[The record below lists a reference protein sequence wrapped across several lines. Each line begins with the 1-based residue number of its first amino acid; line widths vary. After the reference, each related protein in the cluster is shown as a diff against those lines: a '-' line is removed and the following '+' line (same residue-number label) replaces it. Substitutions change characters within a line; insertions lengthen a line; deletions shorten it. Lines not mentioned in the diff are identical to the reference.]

1 MAALRDIARD
11 FATEIRDGIGWTIV
25 YRTGRSW
32 NALTIWSDIWNGE
45 WETNDLNDAI
55 GILKADPDA
64 VIVNGYYCGHFGEDM
79 TIDEIAAGI
88 RWHYERG
95 TNALTDDDTL
105 TQARADIEAARQQAA
120 EAGLPFSERLVEG
133 PEDEINPYTYDG
145 SMTAADYEAAQRA
158 RDAHAAL
165 VEVVADHYPNAT
177 EEAVE
182 RVAEAAS
189 SMKLS
194 PEAVQ
199 RILDAFDN
207 IIEAIN
213 RMIEW
218 AAQAIRTLADFFG
231 ETLDNF
237 ILRRVPPKWRHYALH
252 AKRAR
257 VRKKYRNRIRR
268 AFFAALAS
276 EGGGSS

>member
-1 MAALRDIARD
+1 MQLIPRLYDAETGTVKVGGVDVRDYNLDVLRREVSMVLQKNVL
-11 FATEIRDGIGWTIV
+11 FSGTILD
-25 YRTGRSW
+25 
-32 NALTIWSDIWNGE
+32 NL
-45 WETNDLNDAI
+45 
-55 GILKADPDA
+55 
-64 VIVNGYYCGHFGEDM
+64 
-79 TIDEIAAGI
+79 
-88 RWHYERG
+88 RWG
-95 TNALTDDDTL
+95 D
-105 TQARADIEAARQQAA
+105 
-120 EAGLPFSERLVEG
+120 
-133 PEDEINPYTYDG
+133 
-145 SMTAADYEAAQRA
+145 
-158 RDAHAAL
+158 
-165 VEVVADHYPNAT
+165 PNAT

-237 ILRRVPPKWRHYALH
+237 ILRRAPPKWRHYALH

>member
-1 MAALRDIARD
+1 MAALKEIAREYAD
-11 FATEIRDGIGWTIV
+11 EIRDGIGWLIV

-32 NALTIWSDIWNGE
+32 HALTVWSDLSNNE
-45 WETNDLNDAI
+45 WETDDINDA
-55 GILKADPDA
+55 LEALRLDPRA
-64 VIVNGYYCGHFGEDM
+64 VALNGYYLGHFGDM
-79 TIDEIAAGI
+79 TIDDIAAGI

-95 TNALTDDDTL
+95 TNALADDDTL
-105 TQARADIEAARQQAA
+105 MQARADIEAARQQAA
-120 EAGLPFSERLVEG
+120 EAGLPFSERLVDG
-133 PEDEINPYTYDG
+133 PEDEPNLYAYDG
-145 SMTAADYEAAQRA
+145 SMTVADYEAAQRA
-158 RDAHAAL
+158 RAAHAAL
-165 VEVVADHYPNAT
+165 VEVVTSHYPDAT
-177 EEAVE
+177 EEAIE
-182 RVAEAAS
+182 RIAEAAS

-199 RILDAFDN
+199 RILNAFDN

-218 AAQAIRTLADFFG
+218 AAQAIRTLADFFS
-231 ETLDNF
+231 ETLDDF
-237 ILRRVPPKWRHYALH
+237 ILRRAPPKWRHYALH

>member
-1 MAALRDIARD
+1 MAALKEIAREYAD
-11 FATEIRDGIGWTIV
+11 EIRDGIGWLIV

-32 NALTIWSDIWNGE
+32 HALTVWSDLSNNE
-45 WETNDLNDAI
+45 WETDDINDA
-55 GILKADPDA
+55 LEALRLDPRA
-64 VIVNGYYCGHFGEDM
+64 VALNGYYLGRFGDM
-79 TIDEIAAGI
+79 TIDDIAAGI

-95 TNALTDDDTL
+95 TNALAADDAL

-133 PEDEINPYTYDG
+133 PEDEPNLYAYDG
-145 SMTAADYEAAQRA
+145 SMTVADYEAAHRA

-165 VEVVADHYPNAT
+165 VEVVSDRYPNAT

-199 RILDAFDN
+199 RILNAFDR
-207 IIEAIN
+207 IMEAIKALC
-213 RMIEW
+213 EW
-218 AAQAIRTLADFFG
+218 AAQAIRTLADFFT
-231 ETLDNF
+231 ETLDDF
-237 ILRRVPPKWRHYALH
+237 MLRRAPPKWRHYALH

>member
-1 MAALRDIARD
+1 MAALKEIAREY
-11 FATEIRDGIGWTIV
+11 ASEIRDGIGWVIV

-32 NALTIWSDIWNGE
+32 HALTVWSDLGNNE
-45 WETNDLNDAI
+45 WETDDINDA
-55 GILKADPDA
+55 LEALRLDPRA
-64 VIVNGYYCGHFGEDM
+64 VALNGYYLGRFGDM
-79 TIDEIAAGI
+79 TIDDITAGI

-95 TNALTDDDTL
+95 TNALADDDTL
-105 TQARADIEAARQQAA
+105 TQARADIEAARQKVA
-120 EAGLPFSERLVEG
+120 EAGLPFSERLVDC
-133 PEDEINPYTYDG
+133 PEDEPNLYAYDG
-145 SMTAADYEAAQRA
+145 SMTVADYEAAQRA
-158 RDAHAAL
+158 RAAHAAL

-194 PEAVQ
+194 PETMQ
-199 RILDAFDN
+199 RLLDAFDSLVK
-207 IIEAIN
+207 
-213 RMIEW
+213 
-218 AAQAIRTLADFFG
+218 AAQALCEWIWRAIGKVADFFSK
-231 ETLDNF
+231 TLDDF
-237 ILRRVPPKWRHYALH
+237 LLRRAPPKWRHYALH

>member
-1 MAALRDIARD
+1 MAALKEVAREY
-11 FATEIRDGIGWTIV
+11 ASEIRDGIGWVIV

-32 NALTIWSDIWNGE
+32 HALTVWSD
-45 WETNDLNDAI
+45 L
-55 GILKADPDA
+55 
-64 VIVNGYYCGHFGEDM
+64 M
-79 TIDEIAAGI
+79 T
-88 RWHYERG
+88 
-95 TNALTDDDTL
+95 
-105 TQARADIEAARQQAA
+105 
-120 EAGLPFSERLVEG
+120 V
-133 PEDEINPYTYDG
+133 
-145 SMTAADYEAAQRA
+145 ADYEAAQRA

-237 ILRRVPPKWRHYALH
+237 ILRRAPPKWRHYALH

>member
-1 MAALRDIARD
+1 MAALKDIAREY
-11 FATEIRDGIGWTIV
+11 ASEIRDGIGWVIV

-32 NALTIWSDIWNGE
+32 HGLTVWSDLGNNE
-45 WETNDLNDAI
+45 WETDDIHDA
-55 GILKADPDA
+55 LEALRLDPRA
-64 VIVNGYYCGHFGEDM
+64 VALNGYYLGRFGDM
-79 TIDEIAAGI
+79 TIDDIAAGI
-88 RWHYERG
+88 RLHYERG
-95 TNALTDDDTL
+95 TNALAADDAL

-133 PEDEINPYTYDG
+133 PEDEPNLYAYDG
-145 SMTAADYEAAQRA
+145 SMTVADYEAAHRA

-165 VEVVADHYPNAT
+165 VEVVSDRYPNAT

-199 RILDAFDN
+199 RILNAFDR
-207 IIEAIN
+207 ITEAIKALC
-213 RMIEW
+213 EW
-218 AAQAIRTLADFFG
+218 AAQAIRTLADFFT
-231 ETLDNF
+231 ETLDDF
-237 ILRRVPPKWRHYALH
+237 MLRRAPPKWRHYALH

>member
-1 MAALRDIARD
+1 MAALKEIAREYAD
-11 FATEIRDGIGWTIV
+11 EIRDGIGWLIV

-32 NALTIWSDIWNGE
+32 HALTVWSDLSNNE
-45 WETNDLNDAI
+45 WETDDINDA
-55 GILKADPDA
+55 LEALRLDPRA
-64 VIVNGYYCGHFGEDM
+64 VALNGYYLGRFGDM
-79 TIDEIAAGI
+79 TIDDIAAGI

-95 TNALTDDDTL
+95 TNALADDDTL
-105 TQARADIEAARQQAA
+105 MQARADIEAARQQAA
-120 EAGLPFSERLVEG
+120 EAGLPFSERLVDG
-133 PEDEINPYTYDG
+133 PEDEPNLYAYDG
-145 SMTAADYEAAQRA
+145 SMTVADYEAAQRA
-158 RDAHAAL
+158 RAAHAAL
-165 VEVVADHYPNAT
+165 VEVVTSHYPDAT
-177 EEAVE
+177 EEAIE
-182 RVAEAAS
+182 RIAEAAS

-199 RILDAFDN
+199 RILNAFDN

-218 AAQAIRTLADFFG
+218 AAQAIRTLADFFS
-231 ETLDNF
+231 ETLDDF
-237 ILRRVPPKWRHYALH
+237 ILRRAPPKWRHYALH

>member
-1 MAALRDIARD
+1 MAALKEIARD
-11 FATEIRDGIGWTIV
+11 VASEIRDGIGWVIV

-32 NALTIWSDIWNGE
+32 HSVTLYSDLGNNE
-45 WETNDLNDAI
+45 WETDDINDA
-55 GILKADPDA
+55 LEALRLDPRA
-64 VIVNGYYCGHFGEDM
+64 VALNGYYLGRFGDM
-79 TIDEIAAGI
+79 TIEDIAAGI
-88 RWHYERG
+88 RYHY
-95 TNALTDDDTL
+95 
-105 TQARADIEAARQQAA
+105 
-120 EAGLPFSERLVEG
+120 
-133 PEDEINPYTYDG
+133 
-145 SMTAADYEAAQRA
+145 
-158 RDAHAAL
+158 
-165 VEVVADHYPNAT
+165 
-177 EEAVE
+177 E

-199 RILDAFDN
+199 RILDTFDN

-218 AAQAIRTLADFFG
+218 AVWAAKTIVNTIGRAFDDF
-231 ETLDNF
+231 L
-237 ILRRVPPKWRHYALH
+237 LCRAPPKWRHYALH

>member
-1 MAALRDIARD
+1 MAALKEIAREYAD
-11 FATEIRDGIGWTIV
+11 EIRDGIGWLIV

-32 NALTIWSDIWNGE
+32 HALTVWSDLSNNE
-45 WETNDLNDAI
+45 WETDDINDA
-55 GILKADPDA
+55 LEALRLDPRA
-64 VIVNGYYCGHFGEDM
+64 VALNGYYLGRFGDM
-79 TIDEIAAGI
+79 TIDDIAAGI

-95 TNALTDDDTL
+95 TNALAADDAL

-133 PEDEINPYTYDG
+133 PEDEPNLYAYDG
-145 SMTAADYEAAQRA
+145 SMTVADYEAAHRA

-165 VEVVADHYPNAT
+165 VEVVSDRYPNAT

-199 RILDAFDN
+199 RILNAFDR
-207 IIEAIN
+207 ITEAIKALC
-213 RMIEW
+213 EW
-218 AAQAIRTLADFFG
+218 AAQAIRTLADFFT

-237 ILRRVPPKWRHYALH
+237 ILRRAPPKWRHYALH

-268 AFFAALAS
+268 AFFAALAL

>member
-1 MAALRDIARD
+1 MKEIAREY
-11 FATEIRDGIGWTIV
+11 ASEIRDGIGWVIV

-32 NALTIWSDIWNGE
+32 HALTVWSDLGNNE
-45 WETNDLNDAI
+45 WETDDINDA
-55 GILKADPDA
+55 LEALRLDPRA
-64 VIVNGYYCGHFGEDM
+64 VALNGYYLGRFGDM
-79 TIDEIAAGI
+79 TIDDIAAGI

-95 TNALTDDDTL
+95 TNALADDDTL
-105 TQARADIEAARQQAA
+105 MQARADIEAARQQAA
-120 EAGLPFSERLVEG
+120 EAGLPFSERLVDG
-133 PEDEINPYTYDG
+133 PEDEPNLYAYDG
-145 SMTAADYEAAQRA
+145 SMTVADYEAAQRA
-158 RDAHAAL
+158 RAAHAAL
-165 VEVVADHYPNAT
+165 VEVVTSHYPDAT
-177 EEAVE
+177 EEAIE
-182 RVAEAAS
+182 RIAEAAS

-199 RILDAFDN
+199 RILNAFDN

-218 AAQAIRTLADFFG
+218 AAQAIRTLADFFS
-231 ETLDNF
+231 ETLDDF
-237 ILRRVPPKWRHYALH
+237 ILRRAPPKWRHYALH

>member
-1 MAALRDIARD
+1 MAALKDIAREY
-11 FATEIRDGIGWTIV
+11 ASEIRDGIGWVIV

-32 NALTIWSDIWNGE
+32 HGLTVWSDLGNDE
-45 WETNDLNDAI
+45 WETDDINAALEA
-55 GILKADPDA
+55 LRLDPRA
-64 VIVNGYYCGHFGEDM
+64 VALNGYYLGHFGDM
-79 TIDEIAAGI
+79 TIDDIATGI

-95 TNALTDDDTL
+95 TNALADDDTL

-145 SMTAADYEAAQRA
+145 SMTVADYEAAQRA

-182 RVAEAAS
+182 RVAEAAG
-189 SMKLS
+189 SMNIS
-194 PEAVQ
+194 PETMQ
-199 RILDAFDN
+199 RILDAFDK
-207 IIEAIN
+207 IAEAIKALG
-213 RMIEW
+213 EW
-218 AAQAIRTLADFFG
+218 AAQAIRTLADFFT
-231 ETLDNF
+231 ESLDDF
-237 ILRRVPPKWRHYALH
+237 MLRRATPKWRHYALH

-257 VRKKYRNRIRR
+257 VRKKYRDRIRR
-268 AFFAALAS
+268 AFFASMAS

>member
-1 MAALRDIARD
+1 MAALKEIAREY
-11 FATEIRDGIGWTIV
+11 ASEIRDGIGWVIV

-32 NALTIWSDIWNGE
+32 NALTVWSDLGNNE
-45 WETNDLNDAI
+45 WETGDINDA
-55 GILKADPDA
+55 LEALRLDPRA
-64 VIVNGYYCGHFGEDM
+64 VALNGYYLGRFGDM
-79 TIDEIAAGI
+79 TIDDIAAGI

-95 TNALTDDDTL
+95 TNALADDDTL
-105 TQARADIEAARQQAA
+105 MQARADIEAARQQAA
-120 EAGLPFSERLVEG
+120 EAGLPFSERLVDC
-133 PEDEINPYTYDG
+133 PEDEPNLYAYDG
-145 SMTAADYEAAQRA
+145 SMTVADYEAAQRA
-158 RDAHAAL
+158 RAAHAAL

-194 PEAVQ
+194 PETMQ
-199 RILDAFDN
+199 RLLDAFDSLVK
-207 IIEAIN
+207 
-213 RMIEW
+213 
-218 AAQAIRTLADFFG
+218 AAQALCEWIWRAIGKVADFFSK
-231 ETLDNF
+231 TLDDF
-237 ILRRVPPKWRHYALH
+237 LLRRAPPKWRHYALH

>member
-1 MAALRDIARD
+1 MAALKEIAREYAD
-11 FATEIRDGIGWTIV
+11 EIRDGIGWLIV

-32 NALTIWSDIWNGE
+32 HALTVWSDLSNNE
-45 WETNDLNDAI
+45 WETDDINDA
-55 GILKADPDA
+55 LEALRLDPRA
-64 VIVNGYYCGHFGEDM
+64 VALNGYYLGRFGDM
-79 TIDEIAAGI
+79 TIDDIAAGI

-95 TNALTDDDTL
+95 TNALAADDAL

-133 PEDEINPYTYDG
+133 PEDEPNLYAYDG
-145 SMTAADYEAAQRA
+145 SMTVADYEAAHRA

-165 VEVVADHYPNAT
+165 VEVVSDRYPNAT

-199 RILDAFDN
+199 RILNAFDR
-207 IIEAIN
+207 ITEAIKALC
-213 RMIEW
+213 EW
-218 AAQAIRTLADFFG
+218 AAQAIRTLADFFT
-231 ETLDNF
+231 ETLDDF
-237 ILRRVPPKWRHYALH
+237 MLRRAPPKWRHYALH

-276 EGGGSS
+276 EGGESS

>member
-1 MAALRDIARD
+1 MAALKEIAREYAD
-11 FATEIRDGIGWTIV
+11 EIRDGIGWVIV

-32 NALTIWSDIWNGE
+32 HALTVWSDLGNNE
-45 WETNDLNDAI
+45 WETDDINDA
-55 GILKADPDA
+55 LEALRLDPRA
-64 VIVNGYYCGHFGEDM
+64 VALNGYYLGHFGDM
-79 TIDEIAAGI
+79 TIDDIAAGI

-95 TNALTDDDTL
+95 TNSL
-105 TQARADIEAARQQAA
+105 
-120 EAGLPFSERLVEG
+120 
-133 PEDEINPYTYDG
+133 
-145 SMTAADYEAAQRA
+145 ADYEAAQRA

-165 VEVVADHYPNAT
+165 VEVVVDHYPNAT

-237 ILRRVPPKWRHYALH
+237 ILRRAPPKWRHYALH

>member
-1 MAALRDIARD
+1 MAALKEIAREYAD
-11 FATEIRDGIGWTIV
+11 EIRDGIGWLIV

-32 NALTIWSDIWNGE
+32 HALTVWSDLSNNE
-45 WETNDLNDAI
+45 WETDDIDDA
-55 GILKADPDA
+55 LEALRLDPRA
-64 VIVNGYYCGHFGEDM
+64 VALNGYYLGRFGDM
-79 TIDEIAAGI
+79 TIDDIAAGI

-95 TNALTDDDTL
+95 TNALAADDAL

-133 PEDEINPYTYDG
+133 PEDEPNLYAYDG
-145 SMTAADYEAAQRA
+145 SMTVADYEAAHRA

-165 VEVVADHYPNAT
+165 VEVVSDRYPNAT

-199 RILDAFDN
+199 RILNAFDR
-207 IIEAIN
+207 ITEAIKALC
-213 RMIEW
+213 EW
-218 AAQAIRTLADFFG
+218 AAQAIRTLADFFT
-231 ETLDNF
+231 ETLDDF
-237 ILRRVPPKWRHYALH
+237 MLRRAPPKWRHYALH

>member
-1 MAALRDIARD
+1 MKQGITITREYDHHDRPVVRITKRRGKLTLEEVSDLLR
-11 FATEIRDGIGWTIV
+11 TEGW
-25 YRTGRSW
+25 
-32 NALTIWSDIWNGE
+32 GE
-45 WETNDLNDAI
+45 W
-55 GILKADPDA
+55 
-64 VIVNGYYCGHFGEDM
+64 NGYYAIVLNCSEGTLGGNGLYGYEEPKGDALDLYPLENFGDCPVCGQM
-79 TIDEIAAGI
+79 TPPFQYCPNCGASWKEM
-88 RWHYERG
+88 
-95 TNALTDDDTL
+95 DDTVEKRLAAMREETEREIRKPSL
-105 TQARADIEAARQQAA
+105 T
-120 EAGLPFSERLVEG
+120 
-133 PEDEINPYTYDG
+133 
-145 SMTAADYEAAQRA
+145 
-158 RDAHAAL
+158 
-165 VEVVADHYPNAT
+165 
-177 EEAVE
+177 
-182 RVAEAAS
+182 
-189 SMKLS
+189 

-237 ILRRVPPKWRHYALH
+237 ILRRAPPKWRHYALH